1 MPQPSLHTG
10 LAVGAR
16 GVYSSGH
23 QRSRKIRQS
32 RMHRICAMLP
42 PCCPHCGSCQSH
54 CGRFR
59 AAFVRGRCAPVLRH
73 CCRSILRTV
82 CTALELLPAME
93 RGDQEVFLRLPSG
106 VAVGTVDLPSVVRS
120 SSSSLPAE
128 ARRRARTRAV
138 HVRGGEPDP
147 AAARSGRRTGHGAHG
162 REGKPRERRQLHC
175 TGGSSPIP
183 TSRRS
188 VIHIRT
194 PRLPTLHGRRHE
206 SPGPSG

>member
-1 MPQPSLHTG
+1 MSSRDEDAGVPDPRRITGRKRPGLKTPKAPTARKRLRRTMIKKFIIIQIISYNLTHQAGLH
-10 LAVGAR
+10 R
-16 GVYSSGH
+16 
-23 QRSRKIRQS
+23 RKIHRS

-106 VAVGTVDLPSVVRS
+106 VAVGTVDLPSSVRS
-120 SSSSLPAE
+120 SSSRLGSKALTASMNSMMSTSLP
-128 ARRRARTRAV
+128 
-138 HVRGGEPDP
+138 
-147 AAARSGRRTGHGAHG
+147 SGA
-162 REGKPRERRQLHC
+162 
-175 TGGSSPIP
+175 
-183 TSRRS
+183 
-188 VIHIRT
+188 
-194 PRLPTLHGRRHE
+194 
-206 SPGPSG
+206 